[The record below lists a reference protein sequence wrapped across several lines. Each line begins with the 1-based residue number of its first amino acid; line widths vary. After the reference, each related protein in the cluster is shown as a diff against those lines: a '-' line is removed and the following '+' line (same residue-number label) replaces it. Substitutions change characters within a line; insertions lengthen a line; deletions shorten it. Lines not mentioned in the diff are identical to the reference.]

1 VSNTGQTMNTL
12 LIGAAVLLTLVV
24 VGIWWRSLGPGSV
37 PPAPTRVE
45 ADDGGISPKARQ
57 LMQYGR

>member
-1 VSNTGQTMNTL
+1 LNRTAQDPNLL
-12 LIGAAVLLTLVV
+12 LIGAAVFLVLVV
-24 VGIWWRSLGPGSV
+24 VGIWYRTLGPGSV

-45 ADDGGISPKARQ
+45 ADDGGVSPKARQ

>member
-1 VSNTGQTMNTL
+1 
-12 LIGAAVLLTLVV
+12 VLLGLIVL
-24 VGIWWRSLGPGSV
+24 GIWYRTLGPGSV

-45 ADDGGISPKARQ
+45 APDDGISPKARA